1 MQNIL
6 GFRFLRKNFYVKR
19 KETHV
24 SQTVPE
30 NATDLAMHFLK
41 ECIKLRTKN
50 NYDLD
55 CILNC
60 DETPVKLDN
69 PYQYTVYIKGTK
81 IVTITAF
88 GKERNRISCLLSIQ
102 ASGNKLKPFIV
113 FKEEKNKNVF
123 HEIKRLKKLKKI
135 K

>member
-6 GFRFLRKNFYVKR
+6 GYRFLRKNFYVKR

-30 NATDLAMHFLK
+30 NATDLAMNFLK

-60 DETPVKLDN
+60 DETPVNLDN

-81 IVTITAF
+81 IVTIITF
-88 GKERNRISCLLSIQ
+88 CKERNRIRCLLSIH
-102 ASGNKLKPFIV
+102 ASGNKLKR
-113 FKEEKNKNVF
+113 N
-123 HEIKRLKKLKKI
+123 
-135 K
+135 